1 VIIRTQPVTVTS
13 SRLDTAELEEI
24 GMDPE
29 LAESGVVAVEWA
41 ERLSRRV
48 RGAVEITLTDTG
60 GDGRAITV
68 VADGP

>member
-1 VIIRTQPVTVTS
+1 
-13 SRLDTAELEEI
+13 
-24 GMDPE
+24 MDPE

-60 GDGRAITV
+60 GDGRVITV